1 MDTTHA
7 VPDRRAVAWPLR
19 LFQRRTWAEVL
30 YALIA
35 LPLGIAGFVIALT
48 TLIVGLGLSVTLV
61 GLPVLAASMVVCRA
75 LGDARRRLAN
85 RWVQADVPASPPTP
99 RRGDGWVRTA
109 ITDRSA
115 WRARLYLLL
124 SLPVGI
130 AGFVVTVTMLAY
142 GLGGLTYWI
151 WRPFLP
157 CQRDDDGTC
166 HRAAA
171 FGPHYFLDT
180 PGRIGLLAGM
190 SAVVLLLAPFP
201 IRAVVATDKALMR
214 RLLGPS
220 RARQA

>member
-1 MDTTHA
+1 M
-7 VPDRRAVAWPLR
+7 
-19 LFQRRTWAEVL
+19 
-30 YALIA
+30 
-35 LPLGIAGFVIALT
+35 
-48 TLIVGLGLSVTLV
+48 TLV
-61 GLPVLAASMVVCRA
+61 GLPVLAASMVVCRV

-85 RWVQADVPASPPTP
+85 RWVQADVARVPAETP
-99 RRGDGWVRTA
+99 ATATGGSGRRSLDGP
-109 ITDRSA
+109 A

-157 CQRDDDGTC
+157 CQRDGDGTC

-180 PGRIGLLAGM
+180 PGRIALLAGV

-201 IRAVVATDKALMR
+201 IRAVVSD
-214 RLLGPS
+214 
-220 RARQA
+220 RQGA